1 MKKTY
6 QQPVTKVV
14 VVTISHLMQASMLI
28 KPDEASVNN
37 SGDYETLSRRGGSL
51 WDEDEE

>member
-14 VVTISHLMQASMLI
+14 VVTISHLMQVSMQI
-28 KPDEASVNN
+28 KPDEASVN
-37 SGDYETLSRRGGSL
+37 SGYYETLSRRGGSL